1 MPWLMLWAVSCQP
14 LSVEAQLQAQA
25 FPVGFLVDKVT
36 MGQGF
41 LKVLWFTQ
49 WCNSTN
55 ASYTSICLSLML
67 YNLCIFK

>member
-25 FPVGFLVDKVT
+25 FPVRFLVDKVA

-41 LKVLWFTQ
+41 LKALWFIW
-49 WCNSTN
+49 WCNPTN
-55 ASYTSICLSLML
+55 ASYSSIRLSLML
-67 YNLCIFK
+67 YNLCIIK

>member
-25 FPVGFLVDKVT
+25 FPVRFLVDKVA

-41 LKVLWFTQ
+41 FESALVYLVV
-49 WCNSTN
+49 
-55 ASYTSICLSLML
+55 
-67 YNLCIFK
+67 